1 MICYNATCPG
11 LKCTGGRGDG
21 CGVDAHAPLGK
32 TIQAAAIKWKDGWQP
47 TPKNINALPDP
58 VRRYIHAIE
67 TDCDPAGTIRS
78 EVILREHT
86 VPALETKLAEALR
99 SLAEMREVLGK
110 KLSDKTRL
118 RLEEFAEVCEHGPKE
133 DRELGIAIGHL
144 LRWHDQA
151 RAVLSKTQER
161 KG

>member
-1 MICYNATCPG
+1 MTD
-11 LKCTGGRGDG
+11 TTDT
-21 CGVDAHAPLGK
+21 APLGAEA
-32 TIQAAAIKWKDGWQP
+32 QW
-47 TPKNINALPDP
+47 L
-58 VRRYIHAIE
+58 
-67 TDCDPAGTIRS
+67 
-78 EVILREHT
+78 
-86 VPALETKLAEALR
+86 LAELERLEKEATPRPWRVEEKAILGPDIDGLESVVWDERSWARGEHYSPTKTQAVANAKIATNLRNHLPQILTALR